1 MAATILPLV
10 SGAAPHFFFLTLDP
24 ETEYLPS
31 TYLTALRLRKHAMTD
46 LLRLRTKTM
55 EHLQEK
61 DYAEE
66 DVRLQRLLTF
76 WSSLEYMGMFSPIS

>member
-1 MAATILPLV
+1 MAAAILPLV
-10 SGAAPHFFFLTLDP
+10 SDAISHISFLVLDP

-31 TYLTALRLRKHAMTD
+31 TYLTSLRLRKHAMTD
-46 LLRLRTKTM
+46 LLTLRTKTM
-55 EHLQEK
+55 EHLKEK